1 MRVTLTGA
9 TGLIG
14 STLVAALVDDGAE
27 VTVLSRDPQRATT
40 RLGVPAVAW
49 DPLSE
54 PAPAH
59 ALAGR
64 DAVVHLAGENVAQR
78 WSASAT
84 RAIRE
89 SRTIGTRH
97 LVEGLSTCA
106 TSAGGAAGGGG
117 SGGGERLGAGG
128 SPDGAERPEWGS
140 GGGGQPGGEWADGR
154 PAVLVSGSA
163 IGYYGPHG
171 EEPLDEEAPPGGDFL
186 AQVCV
191 AWETQARA
199 AQELGMRTVQVR
211 TGVVLDPRGGALAKM
226 LPPFRMGVGGP
237 VAGGRQYVSWIHV
250 DDLVGMI
257 RAAVSDERWLGPVNG
272 TAPEPV
278 TNRELSHA
286 LGRALHR
293 PALLPVPG
301 AALGLLYGEMAQIVT
316 TGARVL
322 PAKPLMLGY
331 EFSHPHLDE
340 ALGAALGHG

>member
-14 STLVAALVDDGAE
+14 TTLVAALVGDGAE
-27 VTVLSRDPQRATT
+27 VTVLSRNPERAAA
-40 RLGVPAVAW
+40 RLGVPAVGW
-49 DPLSE
+49 DPLRE
-54 PAPAH
+54 PAPRQ
-59 ALAGR
+59 ALEGR

-78 WSASAT
+78 WSASAK

-97 LVEGLSTCA
+97 LVEGLSACA
-106 TSAGGAAGGGG
+106 TPAGGGAEG
-117 SGGGERLGAGG
+117 GGDSGGR
-128 SPDGAERPEWGS
+128 
-140 GGGGQPGGEWADGR
+140 GQPGSEGAGR
-154 PAVLVSGSA
+154 PAVLVSASA

-199 AQELGMRTVQVR
+199 ARELGMRAVQVR

-226 LPPFRMGVGGP
+226 LPPFRMGIGGP

-250 DDLVGMI
+250 DDLVGVT
-257 RAAVSDERWLGPVNG
+257 RAALSDERWTGPVNG

-293 PALLPVPG
+293 PAMLPVPG

-331 EFSHPHLDE
+331 EFRHPHLE
-340 ALGAALGHG
+340 QALGAALSRS

>member
-14 STLVAALVDDGAE
+14 TTLVARLVAEGAE
-27 VTVLSRDPQRATT
+27 VTVLSRDPERASA
-40 RLGVPAVAW
+40 RLGVPAVSW

-78 WSASAT
+78 WSANAK

-97 LVEGLSTCA
+97 LVEGLSSCA
-106 TSAGGAAGGGG
+106 SSAAEAGGGERRGGGGGGGG
-117 SGGGERLGAGG
+117 SSAGGERPGREGAG
-128 SPDGAERPEWGS
+128 A
-140 GGGGQPGGEWADGR
+140 R
-154 PAVLVSGSA
+154 PAVLVSSSA

-171 EEPLDEEAPPGGDFL
+171 EEPLDEEAPPGSDFL
-186 AQVCV
+186 AQVCA

-199 AQELGMRTVQVR
+199 ALQLGMRAVQVR

-226 LPPFRMGVGGP
+226 LPPFRLGLGGP
-237 VAGGRQYVSWIHV
+237 VAGGAQYVSWIHV
-250 DDLVGMI
+250 DDLVGMMC
-257 RAAVSDERWLGPVNG
+257 AALDDERWSGPVNG

-293 PALLPVPG
+293 PALLPVPA

-322 PAKPLMLGY
+322 PAKALVLGY
-331 EFSHPHLDE
+331 EFRHPHLDE
-340 ALGAALGHG
+340 TLGVVLGR